1 MTFFVPT
8 AWASQRRHGQV
19 PSRDPAESAGI
30 MKMVSQPA
38 PPFDVDRLFERP
50 VMTPH
55 AAVSDLG
62 LSKAD
67 ESSWAAFI
75 GDVVG
80 GARYEP
86 AVRQQVA
93 ERLLLE
99 AWDPSL
105 RRVVLQRAAQLF
117 RDTGMRKSKP
127 GPGPSKPGTRA
138 RVITAAELKER
149 LVKAGPY
156 IGPRGGKW
164 ADPQHKIPWDMTHQE
179 AHEGRRAEEKITT
192 SNEHARQVIMRVS
205 RRHGW
210 KPMSK
215 KGTRFEAGSSRLSV
229 LKRGGKW
236 WVEIGPILDPSEAPR
251 GTYQGTVA
259 RMIQSPSGQR
269 SSPTYANAARIAGR
283 WMEKNSRQNEVIP
296 KGPTS
301 RGAAET
307 LGALPLGARVQV
319 GAMTYVKVLPS
330 ETDISGLGRSIP
342 VWKRPNR
349 PRSMGVSETILA
361 QMAGEHGTKVLS
373 KAGGEGSRGG
383 KVVGHTAAGRPLYEG
398 DKKEGASP
406 SQAVQMIRNA
416 MKDTSPA
423 SVRGAM
429 IAVTSA
435 GREDAALRPQLKEV
449 VDQFAK
455 MPMPKASLKLLKQ
468 ASKILSKAE
477 GGLYHRRVPKT
488 GGGYKYYYDPK
499 SYRES
504 KGAHHSG
511 SDMRTQ
517 AMGSDVMKAATD
529 AGHEGCDAQAM
540 RRLAKKYG
548 RAELADHLKSSCKR
562 GKLVYKGKRFY
573 LGKGE

>member
-19 PSRDPAESAGI
+19 PHRDPAESAGI

-50 VMTPH
+50 VMTPQ

-80 GARYEP
+80 AAKYEP

-99 AWDPSL
+99 AWDPAL
-105 RRVVLQRAAQLF
+105 RRVVLQRSAQLF
-117 RDTGMRKSKP
+117 RDTGMRKSK
-127 GPGPSKPGTRA
+127 PGPSKPGTRA
-138 RVITAAELKER
+138 RVITAAELLKER
-149 LVKAGPY
+149 L
-156 IGPRGGKW
+156 
-164 ADPQHKIPWDMTHQE
+164 E
-179 AHEGRRAEEKITT
+179 
-192 SNEHARQVIMRVS
+192 
-205 RRHGW
+205 
-210 KPMSK
+210 
-215 KGTRFEAGSSRLSV
+215 
-229 LKRGGKW
+229 
-236 WVEIGPILDPSEAPR
+236 
-251 GTYQGTVA
+251 
-259 RMIQSPSGQR
+259 
-269 SSPTYANAARIAGR
+269 
-283 WMEKNSRQNEVIP
+283 
-296 KGPTS
+296 
-301 RGAAET
+301 
-307 LGALPLGARVQV
+307 
-319 GAMTYVKVLPS
+319 
-330 ETDISGLGRSIP
+330 
-342 VWKRPNR
+342 
-349 PRSMGVSETILA
+349 
-361 QMAGEHGTKVLS
+361 

-406 SQAVQMIRNA
+406 SQALQAIRNA

-423 SVRGAM
+423 NVRGAM
-429 IAVTSA
+429 IQVTSA

-455 MPMPKASLKLLKQ
+455 MPMPKASLKVVKQ
-468 ASKILSKAE
+468 ASKILSKADAK

-517 AMGSDVMKAATD
+517 AMGSEVTKAATD
-529 AGHEGCDAQAM
+529 AGHEGCDAKAM

-573 LGKGE
+573 LGKK